1 MIEMVHKYPGQ
12 VSIYS
17 AGALTNVAL
26 AARMD
31 PEFASLA
38 KNLVIMGGYVDLN
51 MLEATGS
58 IMQADLQSDVSRSSI
73 ELTYLLII
81 SDKPHD

>member
-1 MIEMVHKYPGQ
+1 
-12 VSIYS
+12 
-17 AGALTNVAL
+17 VAL

-38 KNLVIMGGYVDLN
+38 KNLVIMGGYVGLN

-58 IMQADLQSDVSRSSI
+58 IMQADYQSDVSELPHEVTELLTISRS
-73 ELTYLLII
+73 T
-81 SDKPHD
+81 